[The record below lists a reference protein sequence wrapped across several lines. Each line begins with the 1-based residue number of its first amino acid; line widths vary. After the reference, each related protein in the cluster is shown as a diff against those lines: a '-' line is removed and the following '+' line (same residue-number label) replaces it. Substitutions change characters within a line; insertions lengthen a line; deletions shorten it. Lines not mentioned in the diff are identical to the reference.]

1 VLTPGQVL
9 DGRYEILGPIARGG
23 MGEVHRARR
32 TLLGDEVAIKV
43 IQPAGIDAGELRERF
58 MRESRACA
66 HLRHPNIVSI
76 LDFDLGPDGA
86 PFLVMEMLNG
96 PSLRDEIRRQ
106 GRFPLASV
114 QRIVT
119 ALAGAI
125 QLAHDRGVVHRDLK
139 PSNVVS
145 HRFETGEVVWKI
157 IDFGLANV
165 REGADATRLT
175 APREFLGTV
184 TYAPPEQLRGEPVDH
199 RADIYCLGA
208 IAFEMLTGQP
218 PFPTGDLLA
227 VVSQHLTAV
236 PPAPSSVAQ
245 DLPAFVDAAVLK
257 ALEKDPARRWQRV
270 SELAQALGGRG
281 DEPTATATGFRAPA
295 LPSWLDKYELER
307 SLGRGRLRSEIF
319 AGRHRAL
326 GVPVAVRVVRRGAT
340 ANWDAVRARF
350 LQEARAMQA
359 PHPSVL
365 QVRDFG
371 EEDGVIYL
379 VTDLVEGTSL
389 RELLAH
395 DAPLAWPRLE
405 RLVRQLLDAATVL
418 HRRGGVLSGLSPE
431 IIRMTRDDDG
441 ERLLISSAGISQVQ
455 DLLGTLDEQ
464 TLRGAGMLDPEVPYV
479 APEVFLGRRPDHRSD
494 VFTLGVLMYEMAT
507 GRLPFHAGNMHQLV
521 GAAMS
526 TRPVDPRDL
535 QAGLPDPFADVTL
548 RCLHPNVD
556 ERPSGPAEM
565 LTALG

>member
-1 VLTPGQVL
+1 MLTPGQVL

-23 MGEVHRARR
+23 MGEVYRARR

-43 IQPAGIDAGELRERF
+43 IHPAATDAGELRERF
-58 MRESRACA
+58 LRESRACA

-76 LDFDLGPDGA
+76 LDFDLGPDGS

-106 GRFPLASV
+106 GRIPLSSA
-114 QRIVT
+114 QPIVT
-119 ALAGAI
+119 AVAGAI

-139 PSNVVS
+139 PSNIVS
-145 HRFETGEVVWKI
+145 HRFQTGEVVWKI
-157 IDFGLANV
+157 IDFGLANL
-165 REGADATRLT
+165 REGSDSTRLT
-175 APREFLGTV
+175 AARDFIGTV
-184 TYAPPEQLRGEPVDH
+184 TYAPPEQLRGESVDY
-199 RADIYCLGA
+199 RADIYSLGA
-208 IAFEMLTGQP
+208 VAFEMLTGRP

-227 VVSQHLTAV
+227 VVSQHLTAA
-236 PPAPSSVAQ
+236 PPAPSAVAP
-245 DLPAFVDAAVLK
+245 DLPAFVDAVVLK

-270 SELAQALGGRG
+270 SELAIALGGG
-281 DEPTATATGFRAPA
+281 ADEPPATATASRPPP

-307 SLGRGRLRSEIF
+307 SLGRGRLGSEIF

-326 GVPVAVRVVRRGAT
+326 GLPVAVRVARRST
-340 ANWDAVRARF
+340 TTNWDAVRARF
-350 LQEARAMQA
+350 LQEARALQA

-389 RELLAH
+389 RELLAR

-405 RLVRQLLDAATVL
+405 RLVRQLLDAAAAL

-441 ERLLISSAGISQVQ
+441 ERLLISTAGISQVQ
-455 DLLGTLDEQ
+455 DLLSTLDEQ

-479 APEVFLGRRPDHRSD
+479 APEVFVGRTPDQRSD

-507 GRLPFHAGNMHQLV
+507 GRLPFQAFNMHQLV
-521 GAAMS
+521 GAALSM
-526 TRPVDPRDL
+526 RPVDPRDL
-535 QAGLPDPFADVTL
+535 QAGLPDPFAEMTL
-548 RCLHPNVD
+548 RCLRSNPD
-556 ERPSGPAEM
+556 ERPSGPAEA
-565 LTALG
+565 LDALG